1 MRLPPSPKPPENLA
15 LTLTGWHSATPPSV
29 PLGSQLQPGG
39 QGGVGLSG
47 GGAEGLTAGQPS
59 RLLRPQESPAV
70 PHARSGQTYG
80 CSPRG
85 CWGSAPRTRVYSDH
99 SWAPPREPGTYR
111 APVPVR
117 RT

>member
-47 GGAEGLTAGQPS
+47 GG
-59 RLLRPQESPAV
+59 
-70 PHARSGQTYG
+70 
-80 CSPRG
+80 PR
-85 CWGSAPRTRVYSDH
+85 A
-99 SWAPPREPGTYR
+99 
-111 APVPVR
+111 
-117 RT
+117 